1 MNNSFCRFECRAQTG
16 PLPRLE
22 PVVTVSAALLHPS
35 TLPERWRA
43 RAPGLLLTAL
53 VAAAAMWLA
62 CLPWLAAHGISALT
76 LAIVL
81 GIALGNSVYPRLA
94 GQAAPGVGFSKQWL
108 LRAGIVLYGLR
119 LTFQDIGQVGVAGVL
134 IDALVLLSTFALAWW
149 AGTRWL
155 GLDRDSA
162 LLIGAGS
169 SICGAAAVMAAEPV
183 VRGRAEQVTVA
194 VSTVVVFGTLA
205 MFLYPALYQLNLA
218 HGWLPVSA
226 AAYGVF
232 TGSTV
237 HEVAQVVAAG
247 RAISDAAAD
256 TAVIAKMVRVMMLA
270 PFLVALS
277 LLLARGRTAA
287 PGAARARIVVPWF
300 AFGFVAVAGLNSL
313 PLLPAALVSH
323 AIEVD
328 TVLLAMAMAA
338 LGLTTHVSALRQAG
352 IKPLLL
358 ALLLFGWLLAGGLGI
373 NLGVHAVLG

>member
-1 MNNSFCRFECRAQTG
+1 M
-16 PLPRLE
+16 
-22 PVVTVSAALLHPS
+22 ALA
-35 TLPERWRA
+35 T
-43 RAPGLLLTAL
+43 
-53 VAAAAMWLA
+53 
-62 CLPWLAAHGISALT
+62 LPWLQAHGISALT

-94 GQAAPGVGFSKQWL
+94 PQAAAGVGLSKQWL

-119 LTFQDIGQVGVAGVL
+119 LTFQDIGQVGVGGVL
-134 IDALVLLSTFALAWW
+134 IDALVLTSTFALAWW
-149 AGTRWL
+149 AGTRWF
-155 GLDRDSA
+155 GIDRESA

-169 SICGAAAVMAAEPV
+169 AICGAAAVMAAEPV

-205 MFLYPALYQLNLA
+205 MFLYPALYQLTLA
-218 HGWLPVSA
+218 HGVMPMSEQ
-226 AAYGVF
+226 AYGVF

-247 RAISDAAAD
+247 RAVSEGAAD

-277 LLLARGRTAA
+277 LLLARGGRAQA
-287 PGAARARIVVPWF
+287 GATRAKIVVPWF
-300 AFGFVAVAGLNSL
+300 AFGFVAVAGFNSL
-313 PLLPAALVSH
+313 HLLPAAWVAL
-323 AIEVD
+323 AIDVD

-352 IKPLLL
+352 MKPLLL

-373 NLGVHAVLG
+373 NVGVHALLG

>member
-1 MNNSFCRFECRAQTG
+1 MNASRPTLYLPTLAQ
-16 PLPRLE
+16 
-22 PVVTVSAALLHPS
+22 
-35 TLPERWRA
+35 RWRG
-43 RAPGLLLTAL
+43 RLPGLLLAGSVAL
-53 VAAAAMWLA
+53 AAMALA
-62 CLPWLAAHGISALT
+62 TLPLLQAHGISALT

-94 GQAAPGVGFSKQWL
+94 PQAAAGVGFSKQWL

-119 LTFQDIGQVGVAGVL
+119 LTFQDIGQVGVGGVL
-134 IDALVLLSTFALAWW
+134 IDALVLTSTFALAWW
-149 AGTRWL
+149 AGTRWF
-155 GLDRDSA
+155 GIDRESA

-169 SICGAAAVMAAEPV
+169 AICGAAAVMAAEPV

-205 MFLYPALYQLNLA
+205 MFLYPALYQLTLA
-218 HGWLPVSA
+218 HGVMPMSEQ
-226 AAYGVF
+226 AYGVF

-247 RAISDAAAD
+247 RAVSEGAAD

-277 LLLARGRTAA
+277 LLLARGDR
-287 PGAARARIVVPWF
+287 ARAGATRAKIVVPWF
-300 AFGFVAVAGLNSL
+300 AFGFVAVAGFNSL
-313 PLLPAALVSH
+313 HLLPAAWVAL
-323 AIEVD
+323 AIDVD

-338 LGLTTHVSALRQAG
+338 LGLTTHASALRQAG
-352 IKPLLL
+352 MKPLLL

-373 NLGVHAVLG
+373 NVGVHALLG